1 MDVKD
6 LQQAIILIV
15 DDNLE
20 TLGALCEYLRLCGF
34 TVVVTESGEGA
45 LEMVVQSP
53 PDIIVLDIMMPGI
66 NGFEVC
72 RWLKNNAAA
81 ADIPVI
87 FMSALSETV
96 DKVKGFD
103 AGGVDYITKPFQ
115 HEEVVARIAAHL
127 RLRKLQQDLRK
138 NNARLHQE
146 IAQRM
151 EAEQYARNIIASSLD
166 MIITVD
172 QDRRIVEF
180 NRAAEDTFGYRRAEI
195 VGQNIEILYADP
207 AESSLTHQAMLV
219 EQQALRE
226 VLNRRRNGEVF
237 PCLLGASTLRDTHGA
252 IIGYMGISRDI
263 TELKQAQAKLLA
275 AHQELQEKNGQLQE
289 LNASKDKFFSIISHD
304 LRGSFGTLLGFA
316 QLVTEN
322 FEHYSQD
329 KIKAFAVK
337 MRVSAEKLYALLEN
351 LLTWSKIQRGAMERA
366 PRRIDLHDI
375 AQENLDLFASQAEHK
390 QITLSSGIPQGT
402 AAYADQ
408 SMVTT
413 VLRNLISNALK
424 FTAPGGR
431 VSVAATECDEHFL
444 AVAVAD
450 TGVGIPA
457 EELLKLFRIDT
468 HYKHVG
474 TAGEQGTGLGLILCK
489 ELVEKN
495 GGRVAVASAIDQGT
509 TFTFTLPRQPL
520 E

>member
-1 MDVKD
+1 MNKPV
-6 LQQAIILIV
+6 ILCV
-15 DDNLE
+15 DDEKMILTSLKEQLKRHFGDEYSIE
-20 TLGALCEYLRLCGF
+20 T
-34 TVVVTESGEGA
+34 VESGEEA
-45 LEMVVQSP
+45 IELLKELQDHIVDMPVVIADQ
-53 PDIIVLDIMMPGI
+53 IMPGI
-66 NGFEVC
+66 KGDEL
-72 RWLKNNAAA
+72 LKRMHALCPKTLKIMLTGQANADAVGNA
-81 ADIPVI
+81 VNYAQLYRYIAKPWDETDLKLTV
-87 FMSALSETV
+87 SEALRSYFQ
-96 DKVKGFD
+96 DKKL
-103 AGGVDYITKPFQ
+103 
-115 HEEVVARIAAHL
+115 EE
-127 RLRKLQQDLRK
+127 
-138 NNARLHQE
+138 
-146 IAQRM
+146 
-151 EAEQYARNIIASSLD
+151 
-166 MIITVD
+166 
-172 QDRRIVEF
+172 
-180 NRAAEDTFGYRRAEI
+180 
-195 VGQNIEILYADP
+195 QNITLHRLNEELEHWNAT
-207 AESSLTHQAMLV
+207 L
-219 EQQALRE
+219 EQQVKERTSELEAQKIALAE
-226 VLNRRRNGEVF
+226 
-237 PCLLGASTLRDTHGA
+237 
-252 IIGYMGISRDI
+252 M
-263 TELKQAQAKLLA
+263 
-275 AHQELQEKNGQLQE
+275 
-289 LNASKDKFFSIISHD
+289 NASKDKFFSIISHD